1 MNRSIFIPLLC
12 VLSFLSFSAFSTQTL
27 ITKDEALDIAINNAG
42 VPMRDV
48 FNIKV
53 QSDSEGQISVFQV
66 EFETNYGDFDYSV
79 TKNTGLIIDADS
91 EVDEKWIGKQT
102 SVSDSM
108 NGLIKEISRRVP
120 GFEVKALHLRSE
132 GSRWEG
138 EFWVNSMKYE
148 FEADKRT
155 GIISDWN
162 AEQRQ

>member
-1 MNRSIFIPLLC
+1 
-12 VLSFLSFSAFSTQTL
+12 
-27 ITKDEALDIAINNAG
+27 
-42 VPMRDV
+42 
-48 FNIKV
+48 
-53 QSDSEGQISVFQV
+53 
-66 EFETNYGDFDYSV
+66 
-79 TKNTGLIIDADS
+79 
-91 EVDEKWIGKQT
+91 
-102 SVSDSM
+102 M

-120 GFEVKALHLRSE
+120 GFEVKALRLRSE